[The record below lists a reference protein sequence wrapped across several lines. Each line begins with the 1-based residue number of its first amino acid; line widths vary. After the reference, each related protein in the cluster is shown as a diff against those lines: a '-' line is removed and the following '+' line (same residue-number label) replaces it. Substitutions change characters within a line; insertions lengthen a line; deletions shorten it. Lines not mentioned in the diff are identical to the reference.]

1 MIVISYAIYT
11 KSTFKVIGFGGGDL
25 LSDDIKDR
33 KSNRNSN
40 MNFDTKQSAISG
52 GKTPPNNTLS
62 TNVHIVEYL
71 DLSFVSL
78 SLSHTHPHARIHT
91 YDYHKQ
97 SIRQY

>member
-11 KSTFKVIGFGGGDL
+11 KSTFKVIGFGGGGDL

-52 GKTPPNNTLS
+52 GKNPPNNTLS

-71 DLSFVSL
+71 DLSIVSLSL
-78 SLSHTHPHARIHT
+78 SLSHTHTPARTHT
-91 YDYHKQ
+91 HV
-97 SIRQY
+97 